1 MYNPSVTSPIT
12 NIPDIEPYQRQAH
25 DLVDRINRLQN
36 YGQLM
41 SPYTPPV
48 IAPHIDYVHGIDGAK
63 RFLENMPAGGKA
75 VLMDE
80 DEAKFYVVSKDA
92 NGTPAQIAFANFTL
106 EFEEKQKEPMLVTK
120 QDFDDF
126 RTELME
132 MLARR
137 GDGA

>member
-1 MYNPSVTSPIT
+1 MYTPSTTGTV
-12 NIPDIEPYQRQAH
+12 YQKQLD
-25 DLVDRINRLQN
+25 DLIAKSRELQERFPMPVL
-36 YGQLM
+36 Q
-41 SPYTPPV
+41 PYTHPV

-106 EFEEKQKEPMLVTK
+106 EFEEEPKEPMFVTK

-126 RTELME
+126 RTE
-132 MLARR
+132 MLEILSRR

>member
-1 MYNPSVTSPIT
+1 
-12 NIPDIEPYQRQAH
+12 
-25 DLVDRINRLQN
+25 
-36 YGQLM
+36 
-41 SPYTPPV
+41 
-48 IAPHIDYVHGIDGAK
+48 
-63 RFLENMPAGGKA
+63 
-75 VLMDE
+75 MDE

-106 EFEEKQKEPMLVTK
+106 EFEEKQKEPMFVTK

>member
-1 MYNPSVTSPIT
+1 MYIPTTTGAVYQKQLDDLIAKSRELQERFPPSVLQ
-12 NIPDIEPYQRQAH
+12 PYVQ
-25 DLVDRINRLQN
+25 
-36 YGQLM
+36 
-41 SPYTPPV
+41 PV
-48 IAPHIDYVHGIDGAK
+48 VAPHIDYVHGLEGA
-63 RFLENMPAGGKA
+63 REFLNKMPAGGKA

-106 EFEEKQKEPMLVTK
+106 EFEEAQKAPMFVTK

-126 RTELME
+126 RTE
-132 MLARR
+132 MLEILSRK

>member
-1 MYNPSVTSPIT
+1 MYYPTTTEAI
-12 NIPDIEPYQRQAH
+12 QKQAH
-25 DLVDRINRLQN
+25 EIIDKINRMPQ

-41 SPYTPPV
+41 PSYTPPV
-48 IAPHIDYVHGIDGAK
+48 ITPHIDYVHGIDGAK

-106 EFEEKQKEPMLVTK
+106 EFEEKQIEPMFVTK

-126 RTELME
+126 KTEL
-132 MLARR
+132 L
-137 GDGA
+137 